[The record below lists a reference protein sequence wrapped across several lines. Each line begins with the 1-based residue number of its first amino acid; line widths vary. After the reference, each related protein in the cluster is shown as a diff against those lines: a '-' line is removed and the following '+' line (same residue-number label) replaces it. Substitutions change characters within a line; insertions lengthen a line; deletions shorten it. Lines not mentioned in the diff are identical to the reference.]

1 MESSILS
8 LLIFLPVL
16 GAVLMLP
23 VAKIYGKD
31 GAHYYKWIEL
41 VATGLQMMLTVFLY
55 LNFDPN
61 LSIEESP
68 FTVQVNWISH
78 FNIQYFLGID
88 GLSMPMVLL
97 TAFLSFICILI
108 SWNIKKQPLGYFSLF
123 LFRFLKVSYGLLKV
137 SYCFLMFLK
146 VCYGFLIVFYG
157 FSRFPM
163 VSLWFLMVS

>member
-31 GAHYYKWIEL
+31 GAHYYKWIAL

-61 LSIEESP
+61 LSIE
-68 FTVQVNWISH
+68 
-78 FNIQYFLGID
+78 
-88 GLSMPMVLL
+88 
-97 TAFLSFICILI
+97 
-108 SWNIKKQPLGYFSLF
+108 
-123 LFRFLKVSYGLLKV
+123 
-137 SYCFLMFLK
+137 
-146 VCYGFLIVFYG
+146 
-157 FSRFPM
+157 
-163 VSLWFLMVS
+163 